1 MDVKFTGDAL
11 KKILNEEGVR
21 NTLLVEANKV
31 KARVQVP
38 RRAQSKLTLITQAGR
53 GPSGAF
59 AQVIMRGPGA
69 LAIEFGSRNNAPIA
83 PLRKALR

>member
-1 MDVKFTGDAL
+1 MDVKFDDNIIKRIAYEKGVKTNLA
-11 KKILNEEGVR
+11 EEAEKVR
-21 NTLLVEANKV
+21 G
-31 KARVQVP
+31 RVQVP
-38 RRAQSKLTLITQAGR
+38 RRAQSKLEVSVRSGIG
-53 GPSGAF
+53 GSGAY